1 MFRPRQF
8 LTFNYRLFRE
18 RNLLKFH
25 QGQVKKTGTL
35 KIQ

>member
-1 MFRPRQF
+1 MFLPRQF
-8 LTFNYRLFRE
+8 LTFDYRLFRE
-18 RNLLKFH
+18 CNLLKFL